1 MSQEAR
7 LCREIL
13 EEEFGPFV
21 AKVAH
26 QMILKG
32 RLSLYDIT
40 RFTELTQRQVRESLV
55 VLIQHGMAFFTEPV
69 AGQREPTYYKVE
81 PDRITMR
88 LRMAP
93 ITLLT
98 EERFGKEAAAI
109 CRLLFINGRMRLPDV
124 CTWVSSNEEK
134 AKNSRLSAVRRTILL
149 ISLGIGQLELANYR
163 KAFTKLAAEHLIMAV
178 MPEHSRSAIDRFLAA
193 EEKESEKYTITTAKE
208 LQAIKRAAQAQVD
221 AEYSMNENIGMK
233 RKAVDAMGR
242 EGKRRNYENGAEQ
255 EEEIEIDESVFFAI
269 NYERY
274 NMLFRNDAIVDF
286 ATLRINRTAGQI
298 VKAFFDYGKDKMKSL
313 KEEDSPS
320 ATPLHIANIVPPE
333 VAGQGDL
340 VLQPDPTEPN
350 RKPTL
355 QETIRGYIMLLK
367 TDQAG
372 FVKSKDERG
381 ASQFAVNFAKLRQSM
396 KRRLLEGLVREKY
409 GVATCRILRILIE
422 KGKLDESQVQKLA
435 MLPPKDTREKLGLLN
450 TKGFVEIQ
458 EVPRSADRAPGRS
471 FHLWY
476 VPLEKIYQELLVDAY
491 RTIGNLQ
498 QRKREELKIRSRLL
512 DKLNREDVKENMDL
526 LGEGDKAEVAQMEK
540 VLERIE
546 VSKKR
551 IDEMVM
557 VLRDL

>member
-26 QMILKG
+26 QMLLKG
-32 RLSLYDIT
+32 RLSLHDIA
-40 RFTELTQRQVRESLV
+40 RFTQISQRQVRESLV
-55 VLIQHGMAFFTEPV
+55 VLIQHGIAHFTEPIG
-69 AGQREPTYYKVE
+69 GQREPTYYNVS
-81 PDRITMR
+81 PDQITLR

-93 ITLLT
+93 ITVVT
-98 EERFGKEAAAI
+98 EEKFGKEAAMV
-109 CRLLFINGRMRLPDV
+109 CKLLFVNGRMRLPDV
-124 CTWVSSNEEK
+124 CAWVSANDDK
-134 AKNSRLSAVRRTILL
+134 AKNK
-149 ISLGIGQLELANYR
+149 LANYR
-163 KAFTKLAAEHLIMAV
+163 KAFTKMAAEHFITAV
-178 MPEHSRSAIDRFLAA
+178 LPEHSRSAIDRFIAA
-193 EEKESEKYTITTAKE
+193 EEKETEKYTITTAKE

-221 AEYSMNENIGMK
+221 AEYSMSENIGMK
-233 RKAVDAMGR
+233 RKATDSMGP
-242 EGKRRNYENGAEQ
+242 EGKRRNYDKGEEE
-255 EEEIEIDESVFFAI
+255 EEEIEIDESVFFSV

-274 NMLFRNDAIVDF
+274 NMLFRNNAIVDF
-286 ATLRINRTAGQI
+286 ATLRINRTAGQV
-298 VKAFFDYGKDKMKSL
+298 VKAFFDYGKDKMKTI
-313 KEEDSPS
+313 KEEDSAS
-320 ATPLHIANIVPPE
+320 ATPLHIANIMPPE

-340 VLQPDPTEPN
+340 VLQPDPLEPN

-372 FVKSKDERG
+372 FVKSKDDRG
-381 ASQFAVNFAKLRQSM
+381 ANQFAVNFSKLRESM
-396 KRRLLEGLVREKY
+396 RRRLLEGLVREKH
-409 GVATCRILRILIE
+409 GVATCRIMRILIE

-491 RTIGNLQ
+491 RAIGNLQ

-540 VLERIE
+540 VMERIE

-551 IDEMVM
+551 LDEMVM
-557 VLRDL
+557 VLRDF